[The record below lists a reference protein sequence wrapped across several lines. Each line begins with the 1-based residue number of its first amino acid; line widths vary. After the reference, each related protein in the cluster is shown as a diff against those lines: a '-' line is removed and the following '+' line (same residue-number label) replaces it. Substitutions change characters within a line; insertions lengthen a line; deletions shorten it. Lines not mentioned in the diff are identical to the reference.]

1 MQFKYVLWYLN
12 GVACVERIS
21 VGTALHWYGGVEWA
35 FFVLWL
41 YEVINIFHI
50 RFFDIYCFE
59 WKSINSRAHIKLH
72 SRVNADMTAPRMSFK
87 MISGQR
93 TEFEFEGYTS
103 FTVGKRPNG
112 ISQHQNDRFP
122 PFLSKTNW
130 FWNINCFYSQIL
142 KWVAEF
148 KVQTASIWTVD

>member
-72 SRVNADMTAPRMSFK
+72 SRVNAYMTAPRMNFK

-93 TEFEFEGYTS
+93 TEFEGY
-103 FTVGKRPNG
+103 F
-112 ISQHQNDRFP
+112 I
-122 PFLSKTNW
+122 
-130 FWNINCFYSQIL
+130 YSW
-142 KWVAEF
+142 KASEWYF
-148 KVQTASIWTVD
+148 TASEWSLSAFSLKN